1 MELSCAKI
9 APCLRNIQRRSMEM
23 EAEKFGKFIAALRKE
38 KKITQAELAEKL
50 HVTDKAVSRWE
61 RGLGYPDIHTLEPLA
76 DALGI
81 TLTEL
86 MKCERGTDVQND
98 EGILA
103 SLEIAKIQRKKA
115 QRRFIKGAFCCLIGL
130 GALLYAI
137 HIYLTGTWSLVMG
150 SDSIWIGGADG
161 PTAIFVAGR
170 IGKFPPLLI
179 GGLGVLILG
188 YGIYTIVKSNN

>member
-9 APCLRNIQRRSMEM
+9 APCLRNIQRRSMAM

-38 KKITQAELAEKL
+38 KEITQAELAEKL

-76 DALGI
+76 DALGV

-86 MKCERGTDVQND
+86 MKCEKGTEDQTD
-98 EGILA
+98 EGILV

-115 QRRFIKGAFCCLIGL
+115 RKRFIKGGLCCLIGL
-130 GALLYAI
+130 AAVLYAV
-137 HIYLTGTWSLVMG
+137 HVYLTETWSLVVG

-170 IGKFPPLLI
+170 IGKFPPLMI
-179 GGLGVLILG
+179 GGLGVLVLG